1 MKLKNSIFYIVIIA
15 NLGIFSKLI
24 AQESFMPTEMI
35 AEPGETKTNNLST
48 GTSESLRMGSSSSFG
63 ATVNVSSS
71 TGFVPE
77 AESSV
82 KALSGSSF
90 TSNFGGDKDNAR
102 TISID
107 VESLR
112 DSGIGNV
119 TDDDFIS
126 TSNQRN
132 VAGGEATI
140 TGVFAESTLEIDPD
154 GQITSVK
161 ITASNSEDA
170 YSNNQLE
177 TANSGAGQNLTNSL
191 NVDITT
197 TEFKNAFSQ
206 AF

>member
-1 MKLKNSIFYIVIIA
+1 
-15 NLGIFSKLI
+15 
-24 AQESFMPTEMI
+24 
-35 AEPGETKTNNLST
+35 
-48 GTSESLRMGSSSSFG
+48 MGSSSSFG

-90 TSNFGGDKDNAR
+90 TSNFGGDKDNAK

-107 VESLR
+107 VGSLR
-112 DSGIGNV
+112 SVGTG
-119 TDDDFIS
+119 THTSDDLILNS
-126 TSNQRN
+126 SQANL
-132 VAGGEATI
+132 AEGEATI
-140 TGVFAESTLEIDPD
+140 TGVFAESTLELDPD

-161 ITASNSEDA
+161 ITASDSEDA
-170 YSNNQLE
+170 YTNNQLE